1 MISCNVSC
9 FLLPLQCCGA
19 NNEVA
24 DVDAETL
31 ETLTK
36 KDMIDFY
43 NRYISTTSSQRAKLS
58 VHLQAQAK
66 AKEPSIEEKK
76 TSAVAALQI
85 ILTEH
90 KLKFDEEAFQTRI
103 ANVSSNDDISKAID
117 SYLTEDLK
125 AEKDIATKVIDEAKA
140 ALGVA
145 DSGLPAA
152 PRSLDTAADVESVV
166 DASHPVL
173 IKDVH
178 AWKASMQISTGVR
191 PVRNLEEFVDV
202 VEKL

>member
-1 MISCNVSC
+1 
-9 FLLPLQCCGA
+9 
-19 NNEVA
+19 
-24 DVDAETL
+24 
-31 ETLTK
+31 
-36 KDMIDFY
+36 MIDFF
-43 NRYISTTSSQRAKLS
+43 NRYISTSSSQRAKLS

-90 KLKFDEEAFQTRI
+90 KLKFDEAAFQARI
-103 ANVSSNDDISKAID
+103 ANVSSNDDISKAVS

-125 AEKDIATKVIDEAKA
+125 VEKDVASKVVDEAKA

-152 PRSLDTAADVESVV
+152 PRPLDAAADVGSVV

-173 IKDVH
+173 INDVH